1 MAQKRAHIYSDLSQ
15 RLTDEQP
22 VEATCADL
30 AALGL
35 NVNAIAAAFAA
46 LLGYHVPQTNVRY
59 WLGYRTPSRRK
70 EKTE

>member
-1 MAQKRAHIYSDLSQ
+1 MAQKRAQLYNDLSQ

-35 NVNAIAAAFAA
+35 TVNAIAAAFSA
-46 LLGYHVPQTNVRY
+46 LLGYHVPATNIRY